1 MKARSKT
8 TGEIVE
14 VINLYDD
21 GTALTID
28 GYTYKISN
36 LDFFED
42 FEDAEWKEVRIQTAI
57 AAMQTFCKDI
67 NIGYEKASEMAVKQ
81 ANALVN
87 ELKKN

>member
-28 GYTYKISN
+28 EYTYKISN

-42 FEDAEWKEVRIQTAI
+42 LEWKEIRIQAAI

-67 NIGYEKASEMAVKQ
+67 NIGYEKVSEMAVKQ

-87 ELKKN
+87 ELKKNCE